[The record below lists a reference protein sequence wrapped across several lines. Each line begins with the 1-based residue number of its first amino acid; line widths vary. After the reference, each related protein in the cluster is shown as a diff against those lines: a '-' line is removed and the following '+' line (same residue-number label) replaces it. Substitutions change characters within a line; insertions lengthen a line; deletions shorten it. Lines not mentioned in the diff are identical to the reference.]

1 MGSTID
7 EKVVGL
13 KFDNKNFE
21 QNVGTSL
28 GTLGKLKQFLKF
40 DGATK
45 GLTDIDKTAKSIRFD
60 SIADGVQSIASKFT
74 ALGVVAFTAL
84 SDIAS
89 KAISVGA
96 SVAKALTIDP
106 VITGFQEYET
116 QMNAI
121 QTILANTASKQTSLK
136 QVNAALNELNTYA
149 DKTIYN
155 FTEMTRNIGTFTAA
169 GVDLDTSVS
178 AIKGIANLAA
188 VSGSNSQQAS
198 TAMYQ
203 LSQALASGT
212 VKLMDWNSVVN
223 AGMGGQVFQDSLK
236 ETAKI
241 HGVNVDEMIKKEGS
255 FRDTLQNGWLT
266 SKILTET
273 LAKFTG
279 DVSAEQLKQQGYTEK
294 QINEILELGKMA
306 NDAATKVKTF
316 TQLID
321 TLKEAAQSGWAQSW
335 AIISGDFEEAKAMY
349 TSVSDT
355 LGTLIGNS
363 ADARNAMLQ
372 SWKDLGGRTAIIDVI
387 KNLFNGAMQVV
398 RLFGDAMHEIIPP
411 MTGQQLA
418 DISKRLAELSKGFR
432 LNDADAENLKRTF
445 RGFFAV
451 ISIAGQVIS
460 ALAKGLFGLVGAV
473 APVGSGFL
481 EVTGSIGDFLV
492 YIDELLKKGR
502 FLEEFMTSL
511 VGVIKTVV
519 SGIAGIDWSK
529 GLGGI
534 AEAFGKMDFSFIG
547 HSFDRII
554 ARFKPLTD
562 AASGFGKVIDRLVML
577 LGPAFFSIGT
587 FVANTMDKASRAF
600 LDFMSNINFNAI
612 SDVFNAG
619 LFAAI
624 GLGLKKF
631 IGVLTSTTKSAGGFI
646 GGFKDILDGITGS
659 LEAMQSSLKAKT
671 LITIATAIGIL
682 AASAFVLSTIDSGRL
697 TSALVGITV
706 MLGQL
711 MGSLAVFD
719 MMSKKGI
726 AGISKTAASLIIL
739 GIAIGILAT
748 SVKTLSSL
756 SWEEL
761 AKGLTGVTVL
771 LGALTAAS
779 AGMSK
784 VGGNMG
790 KGAIGLILFA
800 TAIRILAESVKALGG
815 LDIATLAKGL
825 GGVIVVMATLAGFL
839 KITDF
844 GGFSPMK
851 AAGIVIL
858 AAALKILAS
867 AVGDFGSLDIG
878 SLAKGIGAI
887 AVVLATL
894 AGFMAITQNAS
905 GVIGTATGLVILG
918 AAMKILASAVGDFG
932 GMDLATLAKGIGSMA
947 VSLGIIA
954 GAMAIMPQNMMVN
967 ALSLVAVGAALL
979 LISSALKSMGGMSW
993 EEIAKG
999 MVTLA
1004 GALLIIAGGLAI
1016 MTTALP
1022 GAAAVLVAAVA
1033 LGILVPVLAMA
1044 GALSWESIA
1053 KGMVM
1058 LAGVFVILGAAGY
1071 LLAPVSPVI
1080 LLLAASVALFGVAA
1094 LAAGVGIGLLA
1105 AGLAALAVSG
1115 VAGAAALV
1123 ASVTII
1129 LGLIPAIFVA
1139 LAQAIVAMAGVIT
1152 EGAPAI
1158 VGALVAVL
1166 MALIQAVATVAPA
1179 ILQTLWDLVM
1189 LMVGRLVEG
1198 IPKMVD
1204 AGLRLVTGILRG
1216 IASNLGGVI
1225 SAATDVIVAF
1235 INGVTANLPR
1245 VIQAGINMIISFI
1258 ESLARGLRQN
1268 QARMEAAGYD
1278 LASAII
1284 DGITGGLARGVG
1296 AVVSKAKEVAQSAFN
1311 AAKDF
1316 LQINSPSK
1324 RFRKLF
1330 QSVPEGAAKG
1340 IEDGSSGVSDAIST
1354 MAKEAIAGMK
1364 LSMQDLASVMSDSD
1378 DYTPVISP
1386 VLDASQALSQFDAVT
1401 TSMSN
1406 AKARIGLSYSMA
1418 NSAASAGIGVTEQI
1432 PQTKVEPTQVN
1443 YNFQQTNNSPTQLSR
1458 KDIYL
1463 DTRRLLSSAAT

>member
-28 GTLGKLKQFLKF
+28 GTLGKLKQFLKL

-60 SIADGVQSIASKFT
+60 SLSDGVQSIASKFT
-74 ALGVVAFTAL
+74 VLGVVAFTAL

-106 VITGFQEYET
+106 IITGFQEYET
-116 QMNAI
+116 QMNAV

-236 ETAKI
+236 ETAKV
-241 HGVNVDEMIKKEGS
+241 HGVNVDAMIQKEGS
-255 FRDTLQNGWLT
+255 FRETLQNGWLT

-294 QINEILELGKMA
+294 QIKEILELGKMA

-321 TLKEAAQSGWAQSW
+321 TLKEAAQSGWSQSW

-355 LGTLIGNS
+355 LGALIGNS

-398 RLFGDAMHEIIPP
+398 KLFGDAMHEIIPP

-418 DISKRLAELSKGFR
+418 DISKRLAELSKGFK
-432 LNDADAENLKRTF
+432 LNDTDAENLKRTF
-445 RGFFAV
+445 RGLFAV
-451 ISIAGQVIS
+451 ISIVGQVIS
-460 ALAKGLFGLVGAV
+460 ALVQGLFGLVGAT

-587 FVANTMDKASRAF
+587 FVATTMDKASRAI
-600 LDFMSNINFNAI
+600 LDFMTNINFNAI

-631 IGVLTSTTKSAGGFI
+631 IGILTSTTKSAGGI
-646 GGFKDILDGITGS
+646 KDILDEITGS
-659 LEAMQSSLKAKT
+659 LKAMQSSLKAKT

-726 AGISKTAASLIIL
+726 TGVSKTAATLILL

-761 AKGLTGVTVL
+761 AKGLIGVTVL

-844 GGFSPMK
+844 GGFNPMK

-858 AAALKILAS
+858 AAALKVLAS

-905 GVIGTATGLVILG
+905 GVIGTATGLVILA

-932 GMDLATLAKGIGSMA
+932 GMDLGTLAKGIGSMA

-1053 KGMVM
+1053 KGMEM

-1139 LAQAIVAMAGVIT
+1139 LGQAIVAMAGVIT

-1166 MALIQAVATVAPA
+1166 MALIQAVGTVAPA

-1189 LMVGRLVEG
+1189 LMVSRLVDG
-1198 IPKMVD
+1198 IPKLVD

-1216 IASNLGGVI
+1216 IASNINGVI

-1245 VIQAGINMIISFI
+1245 VIQAGINMIVSFV
-1258 ESLARGLRQN
+1258 ESLARGIRQN

-1296 AVVSKAKEVAQSAFN
+1296 AVVNKAKEVAQSAFN

-1364 LSMQDLASVMSDSD
+1364 LSMQDLSAVMSDSE

-1406 AKARIGLSYSMA
+1406 TKARIGLSYSMA

-1432 PQTKVEPTQVN
+1432 PQTQVAPTQVN